1 MQVVIIDDEKNSIEY
16 LTELLKKKE
25 EFSLAG
31 AFSDSREGL
40 AYLLKNPCDL
50 LFLDIDMPGING
62 MYIAE
67 QISSLHPKTKICF
80 VIAYNGYA
88 AKAFELNAVDYLL
101 KPYTKER
108 LFKCLNKLET
118 TTTGQ
123 NVYQEISGQYDYNLD
138 MICGFNEEDIV
149 LIPAADIFY
158 IEALQGVC
166 MIHTR
171 DRVFR
176 GNKTLNFYEEK
187 LKKNSFFRTHKCYL
201 ANLSRAE
208 RFRPRINYTYDMYFK
223 DISDVI
229 LVSRNKVKELKQY
242 FN

>member
-1 MQVVIIDDEKNSIEY
+1 M
-16 LTELLKKKE
+16 
-25 EFSLAG
+25 
-31 AFSDSREGL
+31 
-40 AYLLKNPCDL
+40 
-50 LFLDIDMPGING
+50 
-62 MYIAE
+62 
-67 QISSLHPKTKICF
+67 
-80 VIAYNGYA
+80 
-88 AKAFELNAVDYLL
+88 
-101 KPYTKER
+101 
-108 LFKCLNKLET
+108 
-118 TTTGQ
+118 
-123 NVYQEISGQYDYNLD
+123 YQEISGQYDYNLD

-171 DRVFR
+171 DHVFR